1 MNRIPLPIALGLLAF
16 VALITTP
23 GCSGPEKVPTAGP
36 STAPEVVK
44 ASATP
49 EAPFTVTQEIVRHY
63 TPGAPVTVK
72 ATMNYTGTEPVTALA
87 LQTELPPAW
96 VYGGIQGD
104 LKPAIDPPAGTTG
117 TLTLIW
123 IQIPAFP
130 ATVEYTLNV
139 PDWAEGT
146 YTLSAHALY
155 RTLGGELHSPV
166 DEVPTSGPSA
176 K

>member
-1 MNRIPLPIALGLLAF
+1 MKRIPSCIALGLLAI
-16 VALITTP
+16 VTLLTAP
-23 GCSGPEKVPTAGP
+23 GCSGPEKEPSDGATTVPEP
-36 STAPEVVK
+36 VK
-44 ASATP
+44 ANENP
-49 EAPFTVTQEIVRHY
+49 VEPFTVTQEIVRRY
-63 TPGAPVTVK
+63 TPGTPVTVR

-96 VYGGIQGD
+96 LYGGVQGD

-130 ATVEYTLNV
+130 ATVEYTLDV

-166 DEVPTSGPSA
+166 NEVSTLGPAA